1 MSHRIES
8 FGDNL
13 KPSTENSVE
22 MNPAAPAIPSP
33 RPKAVAIALLVAAG
47 LVYGVLRD
55 EEGVMHVFKERS
67 RVQELS
73 RSVARLREENTRLR
87 SDIRALREDP
97 RAVERVARE
106 QLGLSREGEIV
117 FVLEGEGDERER

>member
-13 KPSTENSVE
+13 NPSTENSVE
-22 MNPAAPAIPSP
+22 MNPAPPASPSP